1 MIECHLDVEPR
12 VYITSMR
19 VLSAISLPVNLFG
32 MYCIAFKS
40 PPTMKEY
47 SRLLLVHQVFA
58 TLADGWANLLYI
70 PVSFFPFP
78 IIYHVGLFLPHVPM
92 THPYMHIFWLCTIMT
107 TMGAVNVIYMICVL
121 QFILFNGAIVGAG
134 FGTHEH
140 AKEQKPFYDELAFQ
154 VVVDMSSEARF
165 PLTRFFLLDLIAGP
179 PLQVFPPPL

>member
-1 MIECHLDVEPR
+1 
-12 VYITSMR
+12 MR

-107 TMGAVNVIYMICVL
+107 TMGAVAQLFMFRWQHILAAGHPLRLRKNVIYMICVL

-140 AKEQKPFYDELAFQ
+140 AKEQKPFYDE
-154 VVVDMSSEARF
+154 VRE
-165 PLTRFFLLDLIAGP
+165 
-179 PLQVFPPPL
+179 